1 MCYNFVEKHLK
12 RKVGDNINI
21 DKMINMLLLKLSRTH
36 DIFYM
41 EKRNYKVDKVYKTF
55 IIKIDKTSE
64 EFKNKRDLLIYLS
77 KH

>member
-1 MCYNFVEKHLK
+1 
-12 RKVGDNINI
+12 
-21 DKMINMLLLKLSRTH
+21 MINMLLLKLSRTH